1 MTTITSLRIGSVP
14 ITEEGVER
22 YRLSDNIT
30 LHFTEIAVF
39 DDPLNCS
46 VGRLFSKMK
55 VPISWLEIMNANYI
69 IAEMSFNNPEDSVLH
84 VKAWIDAVDPAS
96 DTPDYPSSEIRWH
109 FDYYEMFKSS
119 VNFGYGHIKRRPFNG
134 LSDTPIQNY
143 QFRYLEISATDPAT
157 RLDPAFVKNSREVWW
172 VIINY
177 NTQYVIGGN
186 TFTGIASLTYPV
198 YCGNAAGPLYFSIS
212 DLGDGNNP
220 KVVFGPSIASIM
232 NGKLDEYLDIDPDDI
247 IGVWITPMAPPDL
260 LITNTY
266 TPSGSGSNP
275 SDPLVWTQAYGY
287 SKGSYGYF
295 ETHAGTEKKTV
306 TFSPAIMS
314 TETEH
319 YVLAGMDGAKLLELP
334 YGMSISGVD
343 LLLYNEPDGP
353 YIEAT
358 FRDGSLGNL
367 EGCTVNIPLPM
378 LPVNTNAWSSYVYS
392 GKRDYDIE
400 MRTITSNT
408 NAWRNAGGGAAN
420 GAMMG
425 AFGPQ
430 GLALGVAGGLAGGMI
445 TYGVERLYTNDEE
458 QRQEDRLAANQ
469 ASSLILSSGSVLPT
483 YRHLGIALH
492 KISPDSY
499 SLTQISNMRNNFGV
513 SVDEILASCDALV
526 RSTLPVGYYSIK
538 NLIIS
543 GAAPKEAKDYIKNK
557 FDAGVKL
564 L

>member
-1 MTTITSLRIGSVP
+1 MSTITSLKLGSVP

-22 YRLSDNIT
+22 YRFTDNIEN
-30 LHFTEIAVF
+30 HFTQIYERIE
-39 DDPLNCS
+39 DLNCS
-46 VGRLFSKMK
+46 VGRIFSKMK
-55 VPISWLEIMNANYI
+55 VPVSWFEVMNANYL
-69 IAEMSFNNPEDSVLH
+69 IADMDINNPSGSTLH
-84 VKAWIDAVDPAS
+84 IKGWIDAIDLLS
-96 DTPDYPSSEIRWH
+96 DSEDYPQVEIRWH
-109 FDYYEMFKSS
+109 FDYYEMYKSMITL
-119 VNFGYGHIKRRPFNG
+119 GYGHVKRRPFG
-134 LSDTPIQNY
+134 SIGDTPVQNY
-143 QFRYLEISATDPAT
+143 QFRYLELSTSDPAT

-177 NTQYVIGGN
+177 NTQYDVGG
-186 TFTGIASLTYPV
+186 TTYTGIASLTYPV

-220 KVVFGPSIASIM
+220 KTVYGPSVASIM
-232 NGKLDEYLDIDPDDI
+232 DGRLDEYLGIDPDDI
-247 IGVWITPMAPPDL
+247 IGVWVSPMAPGDL

-266 TPSGSGSNP
+266 TPSGSGASAA
-275 SDPLVWTQAYGY
+275 DPLVWTQAYGY
-287 SKGSYGYF
+287 SMGSYGYF
-295 ETHAGTEKKTV
+295 ETHAGTAKKTV
-306 TFSPAIMS
+306 TFNPAIMS
-314 TETEH
+314 TETER
-319 YVLAGMDGAKLLELP
+319 YVLAGMDGTKLLELP

-378 LPVNTNAWSSYVYS
+378 LPVNSNAWSSYVYS

-430 GLALGVAGGLAGGMI
+430 GLALGVAGGLAGGLI
-445 TYGVERLYTNDEE
+445 TYGVEMLYTNDEE

-483 YRHLGIALH
+483 YRHLGISLH

-499 SLTQISNMRNNFGV
+499 SLAQISNMRNNFGV
-513 SVDEILASCDALV
+513 SVDEILSSCDNLV
-526 RSTLPVGYYSIK
+526 KGLLPVGYYIIK
-538 NLIIS
+538 NMIIS